1 MVYDKEGRCMAK
13 PQTIKENH
21 IFRRLYRS
29 KKCYVYPQ
37 LVVYVG
43 RNRLNEFR
51 YGITTS
57 KKIGNAVQRNRCRRV
72 IRAALRE
79 LDFSSGRGYDV
90 VIVARS
96 RAAFVKSTELVDVLK
111 ESFEKAGVIR

>member
-1 MVYDKEGRCMAK
+1 MTEL
-13 PQTIKENH
+13 QTIKENRT
-21 IFRRLYRS
+21 FRHLYRS

-43 RNRLNEFR
+43 RNRCNEFR
-51 YGITTS
+51 YGITAS

-72 IRAALRE
+72 IKAALYTLGAE
-79 LDFSSGRGYDV
+79 LRKGYDV

-96 RAAFVKSTELVDVLK
+96 RAAYVKSTELTAVLE
-111 ESFEKAGVIR
+111 ESLKKAGVIR

>member
-1 MVYDKEGRCMAK
+1 MAEL
-13 PQTIKENH
+13 QTIKENH

-43 RNRLNEFR
+43 RNRRNEFR
-51 YGITTS
+51 YGITAS

-72 IRAALRE
+72 IRAALYE
-79 LDFSSGRGYDV
+79 LDINFGKGYDV
-90 VIVARS
+90 VIVART
-96 RAAFVKSTELVDVLK
+96 RAAYVKSTELVGVLK